1 MIYLT
6 AYKEFN
12 PDWMK
17 LTEQMKKMVGK
28 DFEWLDLKANF
39 QSTSYPHEEE
49 IAKYLEEKGEQWKI
63 AVTGYSVDVVTGETI
78 GNRKSGR
85 SDGVMSWPY
94 ELAYYV
100 RKYHLRLPMK
110 AEDHILNELNLA

>member
-12 PDWMK
+12 PGWME

-39 QSTSYPHEEE
+39 QSASYPHEEE
-49 IAKYLEEKGEQWKI
+49 IARYLEEKGTPWKI
-63 AVTGYSVDVVTGETI
+63 SIQGSSYDVVTNEKI
-78 GNRKSGR
+78 GIKEPGR
-85 SDGVMSWPY
+85 SDGVISWPAD
-94 ELAYYV
+94 LAYYV
-100 RKYHLRLPMK
+100 RKYHLRLPII